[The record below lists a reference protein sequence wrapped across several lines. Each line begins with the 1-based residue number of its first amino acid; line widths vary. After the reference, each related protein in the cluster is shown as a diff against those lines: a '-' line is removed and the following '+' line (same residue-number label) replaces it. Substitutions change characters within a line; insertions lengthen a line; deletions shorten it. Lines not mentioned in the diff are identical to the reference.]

1 MYYKFKIKMYM
12 LNKNLKIDLV
22 YEIFIIEYFYES
34 QNLKNKLK
42 NFRG

>member
-1 MYYKFKIKMYM
+1 M

-22 YEIFIIEYFYES
+22 YGMFIIDYFYEL